1 MNFERLIEKRS
12 AKSDEIIDIMPL
24 TIDSSFDPNLIPPVS
39 ITVYQRQENIH
50 LNDVLYTSANYS
62 SINS

>member
-24 TIDSSFDPNLIPPVS
+24 TIDSSFDPNFIPPVS
-39 ITVYQRQENIH
+39 IIDIKGKKIFT
-50 LNDVLYTSANYS
+50 
-62 SINS
+62 